1 MTRSPLISRRT
12 CLRGIGTTL
21 ALPLL
26 EVMGWAETAR
36 KGAAAATATAARP
49 PVRLGFMYMPHG
61 VIPEQFWPASPQNFL
76 TSPTPALESLRPIMS
91 ECLLMKGVGG
101 IPIAPFNG
109 APHALELST
118 WLTAQLPDARQ
129 RNRINI
135 AISADQIAANYVGA
149 LTSLPSLELATMP
162 QTHKENQEGLNEGYY
177 SHCSFRSPTQAM
189 PAEINPRSVL
199 NRLFNQNNTT
209 QADGSPQKNNASRA
223 LDQSMLDLVIGGAK
237 DLRKTLPQDDQH
249 KLDEYLDSVRAVERR
264 IAAIELRQKEAAL
277 EKSGLAPSR
286 HRGTDSPP
294 IEIKIPIGDKRSE
307 YMQVMCD
314 LNVLAFQTDTTR
326 VSTYIGSTPNGVSY
340 PELGFKD
347 EHHSQTHHNNRPE
360 MVAKVQAITAFN
372 ISQFAYMVKKMHS
385 LREGDGTLLDNCI
398 MMWGSG
404 LEDGNKHS
412 RENLPFI
419 LAGKG
424 GGSIR
429 TGRFLPDVKGNQGDL
444 LTTLL
449 SCMGV
454 PLDRTIG
461 IATKQI
467 TEIKA

>member
-1 MTRSPLISRRT
+1 MRSNHLIDRRT
-12 CLRGIGTTL
+12 CLKGIGASL

-26 EVMGWAETAR
+26 ETMGWSEVV
-36 KGAAAATATAARP
+36 KGKPFKA

-61 VIPEQFWPASPQNFL
+61 VIMDHFWPASPETFL
-76 TSPTPALESLRPIMS
+76 SSPPPALESLRPVLNQ
-91 ECLLMKGVGG
+91 CLLMKGISGV
-101 IPIAPFNG
+101 PIAPFNG

-118 WLTAQLPDARQ
+118 WLTAQLPDADS

-135 AISADQIAANYVGA
+135 SISADQIAANYIGA

-177 SHCSFRSPTQAM
+177 SHCSFRSPTQAL
-189 PAEINPRSVL
+189 PAETNPRSVL
-199 NRLFNQNNTT
+199 NRLFGKSGQTGTT
-209 QADGSPQKNNASRA
+209 SQTDP
-223 LDQSMLDLVIGGAK
+223 LDRQMLDLVIGGAK
-237 DLRKTLPQDDQH
+237 DLRRRLPQNDQH

-264 IAAIELRQKEAAL
+264 IAAIEYRQKEAAL
-277 EKSGLAPSR
+277 EKAGLAPSKR
-286 HRGTDSPP
+286 KASDSPP
-294 IEIKIPIGDKRSE
+294 IEIRIPKGDKRSE
-307 YMQVMCD
+307 YMQIMCD

-347 EHHSQTHHNNRPE
+347 EHHSQTHHNNQSE
-360 MVAKVQAITAFN
+360 KVQKVAAITAFN

-412 RENLPFI
+412 RANLPFI
-419 LAGKG
+419 IAGKG
-424 GGSIR
+424 GGSIN
-429 TGRFLPDVKGNQGDL
+429 TGRFLPNTSGSQGDL

-449 SCMGV
+449 ACAGV
-454 PLDRTIG
+454 PVDRPIG
-461 IATKQI
+461 NATKQI
-467 TEIKA
+467 TEMIANL